1 MKSKEEVQKEIE
13 IQNEKDQKLK
23 DKQLVI
29 ENEIKEIK
37 DQK

>member
-1 MKSKEEVQKEIE
+1 MKSKEEVKKEIE

>member
-1 MKSKEEVQKEIE
+1 MKSKEEVKKEID

>member
-1 MKSKEEVQKEIE
+1 MKSKEEVKKEID
-13 IQNEKDQKLK
+13 IQKEKDQKLK

>member
-1 MKSKEEVQKEIE
+1 MKSKEEVKKEID
-13 IQNEKDQKLK
+13 IQKEKDQKLR
-23 DKQLVI
+23 DKQLVV